1 MALQIRK
8 VKEIP
13 ASSQQLNGS
22 NANIINNNNTA
33 PKHTT
38 KDDTKS
44 HLLRRSSRI
53 DCHHSGDRKINSNV
67 TTPTSTTTTAS
78 TVSRTRLYLERS
90 AIKEYKAASDKGSAI
105 CSSND
110 SQCIQNH
117 NELTEDSSFRSS
129 DQQICPDGNDGDYV
143 WHGDCCD
150 DSVNLDLDIASNK
163 NRIEKSN
170 SVKRGKRSLSSTRVA
185 KSNEKNIKRK
195 TASDSPQQLT
205 FSGKVDDK
213 KEIKTSSAYDGGKSD
228 HHMSLRLRKR

>member
-13 ASSQQLNGS
+13 ASSQLNSS

-38 KDDTKS
+38 KEDTKS
-44 HLLRRSSRI
+44 HLLLRRSSRI
-53 DCHHSGDRKINSNV
+53 DCHHSGEKKINSNV
-67 TTPTSTTTTAS
+67 TTTPAS

-90 AIKEYKAASDKGSAI
+90 ALKEYKSNDKSSAI
-105 CSSND
+105 CSSDNVENN
-110 SQCIQNH
+110 IK
-117 NELTEDSSFRSS
+117 LTDNSSFHSGN
-129 DQQICPDGNDGDYV
+129 QQICQDDNDKDFV
-143 WHGDCCD
+143 LHTSLTADDDCCD

-163 NRIEKSN
+163 SRIEKSN
-170 SVKRGKRSLSSTRVA
+170 SIKRGKRSLSSTRVT

-195 TASDSPQQLT
+195 TASDIPQQVAV
-205 FSGKVDDK
+205 SGKLEECSK
-213 KEIKTSSAYDGGKSD
+213 KEVKASTTHDSSKSD